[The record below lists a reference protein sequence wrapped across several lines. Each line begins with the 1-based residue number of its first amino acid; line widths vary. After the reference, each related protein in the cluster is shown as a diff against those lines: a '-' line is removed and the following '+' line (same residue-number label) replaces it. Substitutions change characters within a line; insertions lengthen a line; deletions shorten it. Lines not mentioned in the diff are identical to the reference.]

1 MGLLVLLALALLA
14 AAVPDAAP
22 HVLAI
27 DRHPPDLF
35 LALAAYLALR
45 GRGYEAVPWAMAL
58 GALKDCASLDPLG
71 THAFVLGTVALL
83 LSSGRERAGSVRGVT
98 RAFAVGAAGVLAHAI
113 SLVRSIPVTGEV
125 PGGGGL
131 PRRAAHRS
139 LDGGLRRAP
148 AGPARPDRRARRPGG
163 EASWGSIVG

>member
-22 HVLAI
+22 HVLSI

-113 SLVRSIPVTGEV
+113 SLVRSIPVTGEM
-125 PGGGGL
+125 PTAAAFLDGL
-131 PRRAAHRS
+131 PIGLWTAVFAAPLLALLDRTGALDDLAGRRRGVPS
-139 LDGGLRRAP
+139 
-148 AGPARPDRRARRPGG
+148 
-163 EASWGSIVG
+163 

>member
-71 THAFVLGTVALL
+71 SHAFVLGTVALL

-98 RAFAVGAAGVLAHAI
+98 RAFAVGAAGVLAHAL

-125 PGGGGL
+125 PTAAAFLDGL
-131 PRRAAHRS
+131 PIGLWTAVFAAPLLALLDRTGALDDLAGRRRGVPS
-139 LDGGLRRAP
+139 
-148 AGPARPDRRARRPGG
+148 
-163 EASWGSIVG
+163 

>member
-35 LALAAYLALR
+35 LALAVYLALR
-45 GRGYEAVPWAMAL
+45 GRGYDAVPWAMGL

-83 LSSGRERAGSVRGVT
+83 LSSGRARAGSVRGVT
-98 RAFAVGAAGVLAHAI
+98 RALAVGAAGALAHAI
-113 SLVRSIPVTGEV
+113 YLVRAIPVTGE
-125 PGGGGL
+125 L
-131 PRRAAHRS
+131 PSAAAL
-139 LDGGLRRAP
+139 LDGLAIGLWTAVFAAPLLAILDRTGVLDDLAGRRRGVP
-148 AGPARPDRRARRPGG
+148 
-163 EASWGSIVG
+163 S